1 MVENLKKLFMLKTNQ
16 KVAIYM
22 EGHIH
27 SEYGKMGMGVLR
39 YLENKIVCVIDS
51 KFSNSN
57 IKDHY
62 PNLKPVPIVNDLE
75 SAVQLEAE
83 VLILGIAPS
92 GGKVPSDWYPI
103 IKLALSKGLSII
115 NGLHDL
121 LENRFKNLI
130 TKKNQWIWDVR
141 VPNFVP
147 RDESEIVPSR
157 ANDPQKVN
165 LKISTKGQLMIQVM
179 VKLPRL

>member
-1 MVENLKKLFMLKTNQ
+1 MLKRRH
-16 KVAIYM
+16 KVAVYM
-22 EGHIH
+22 EGHIY

-51 KFSNSN
+51 KYSKTDIN
-57 IKDHY
+57 DHY

-75 SAVQLEAE
+75 SAIQLKAE

-92 GGKVPSDWYPI
+92 GGKVPSDWYPV
-103 IKLALSKGLSII
+103 IKMALSKGLSII

-121 LENRFKNLI
+121 LQDRFSNLI
-130 TKKNQWIWDVR
+130 SKKNQWIWDVR

-147 RDESEIVPSR
+147 EIATGKAAKLNNKRLLMVGTDM
-157 ANDPQKVN
+157 ACGKMTTA
-165 LKISTKGQLMIQVM
+165 LKF
-179 VKLPRL
+179 